1 MALGDCKYFEYSLF
15 KSLFFL
21 SNRYS
26 PWLYGGYG
34 YGGLY
39 GLYGGLYGGWWG
51 R

>member
-1 MALGDCKYFEYSLF
+1 MALVDCKYFEYSLF

-26 PWLYGGYG
+26 PWSLYGGYG
-34 YGGLY
+34 YGL
-39 GLYGGLYGGWWG
+39 GGLYGGWWG